1 MDLRSTCVLL
11 VIVAAAAISP
21 SEVRDGGAPG
31 AVMLSPG
38 DSGLVELLETEEA
51 TLVFTP
57 AEEAAC
63 VKELSAGGVK
73 RQSRRCIRILRE
85 ASTKMGN
92 VKRQRMLGRMSARVI
107 KRAPKPSGGRTAN
120 RPAPSRAKSKKKP
133 KKLPP

>member
-1 MDLRSTCVLL
+1 MGRGEMDLRSTCVLL

-63 VKELSAGGVK
+63 VKELLLAVSNGKVGGVSESCAR
-73 RQSRRCIRILRE
+73 RQQKWATSRGSGC
-85 ASTKMGN
+85 
-92 VKRQRMLGRMSARVI
+92 LGA
-107 KRAPKPSGGRTAN
+107 
-120 RPAPSRAKSKKKP
+120 
-133 KKLPP
+133 